1 MIHDPRLDQTLFT
14 NDKPEKQKSEMRAT
28 RRIALSEMY
37 QGRFFCTSPLHAEM
51 RQEPSPLH
59 STIFWS
65 IFFASYIKVK
75 KEATGGGK
83 VNAQHYL
90 AFFNSDRYSSC
101 RL

>member
-28 RRIALSEMY
+28 RRIPLSEMY
-37 QGRFFCTSPLHAEM
+37 QGRFFCTSPLHTEM

-65 IFFASYIKVK
+65 IFFCLLHKGEKGS
-75 KEATGGGK
+75 
-83 VNAQHYL
+83 NW
-90 AFFNSDRYSSC
+90 R
-101 RL
+101 R